1 MASIPILFVFA
12 KAEAMGFVYNAR
24 VFQDDVGPL
33 SGENFAFTIV
43 CRQNVAPIDARVL
56 QYSLMAISLPSDLSA
71 AAAAAAS
78 SRRAR

>member
-12 KAEAMGFVYNAR
+12 KAEAMGSAYYVR
-24 VFQDDVGPL
+24 VFRDDVGPL
-33 SGENFAFTIV
+33 SEENFAFTIV
-43 CRQNVAPIDARVL
+43 CRHKVAPIGVRVP

-71 AAAAAAS
+71 ARAAA